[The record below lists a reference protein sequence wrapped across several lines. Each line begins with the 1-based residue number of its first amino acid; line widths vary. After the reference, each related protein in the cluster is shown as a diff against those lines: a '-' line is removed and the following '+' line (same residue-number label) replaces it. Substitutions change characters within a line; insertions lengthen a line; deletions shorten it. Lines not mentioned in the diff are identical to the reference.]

1 MNHNFDK
8 TNIHYV
14 NSFKHNVEKWPNTLQ
29 KDFQSRFDL
38 LLTLSM
44 KVLILLLNS
53 NYTFC

>member
-29 KDFQSRFDL
+29 KDFQSTFDL